1 VAHALLRAASALV
14 PTLLPNDWTIRR
26 LGLT

>member
-14 PTLLPNDWTIRR
+14 PTPASTLVHDLA
-26 LGLT
+26 